1 MRIKS
6 KEIDW
11 GPEIEQQF
19 IRQANWTRAY
29 RNQIYRQI
37 GLIKA
42 KHLLEVGCGTGII
55 TQELREKTSGKIT
68 AIDYDESMIEIAK
81 RNVNDVKFLLENV
94 EELSFKGKSFDFAL
108 CHYFLLWI
116 SNPEKA
122 MSEIARVCKRG
133 ATIVALAEPDYGAW
147 IEYPEMGLGKYHIEY
162 LQKEGADPFVGRKIL
177 SLFESAGLETELS
190 VVAQTWNQDL
200 LQKNIVEE
208 WKRVLEAELITINE
222 FNEII
227 EKEKKLIKSNQ
238 RMIFIPVFTA
248 VGKKK

>member
-1 MRIKS
+1 MIINSNK
-6 KEIDW
+6 IDW

-19 IRQANWTRAY
+19 IRQASWTRAY

-42 KHLLEVGCGTGII
+42 KNLLEVGCGTGII
-55 TQELREKTSGKIT
+55 TKELREKTSAKIT
-68 AIDYDESMIEIAK
+68 AIDFDESMIDIAK
-81 RNVNDVKFLLENV
+81 DKVSDVRFLTENV
-94 EELSFKGKSFDFAL
+94 EELSFKDKSFDFVL
-108 CHYFLLWI
+108 CHYFLLWV

-122 MSEIARVCKRG
+122 INEIVRVCKRG
-133 ATIVALAEPDYGAW
+133 ATFVALAEPDYGAW
-147 IEYPEMGLGKYHIEY
+147 IEYPEMGLGKYHIKY
-162 LQKEGADPFVGRKIL
+162 LQEEGADPFIGRKIL

-190 VVAQTWNQDL
+190 VIAQTWNQNH
-200 LQKNIVEE
+200 LQENIVEE
-208 WKRVLEAELITINE
+208 WKRVLEAELITKKE

-227 EKEKKLIKSNQ
+227 KKESILIKKNQ